1 MEPNSVMKIF
11 CFHVYANHF
20 VLKELL
26 KACLKLW
33 KYGALSNAI
42 IMKDI
47 NLYDPVYLQLQ
58 NYKMVHMQRFFIGG
72 SFCSFSVKQKN
83 FIQWDDMTMIS
94 NKSN

>member
-58 NYKMVHMQRFFIGG
+58 NGAHAAILHRWIILEFFCKTEK
-72 SFCSFSVKQKN
+72 FH
-83 FIQWDDMTMIS
+83 TMR
-94 NKSN
+94 